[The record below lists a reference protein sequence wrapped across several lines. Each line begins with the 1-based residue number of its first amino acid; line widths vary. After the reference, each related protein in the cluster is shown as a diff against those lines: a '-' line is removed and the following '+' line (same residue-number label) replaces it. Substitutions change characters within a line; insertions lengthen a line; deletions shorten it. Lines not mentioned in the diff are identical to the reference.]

1 MAHVMAVTDIAAGK
15 SIDVRD
21 HGAGAKQI
29 ADVCSLTS
37 LASSYIIEIEIGA
50 IRMHGNHCAARCPLS
65 TCGASELHLLRAPSS
80 LALNVASCA

>member
-29 ADVCSLTS
+29 ADMLPDDV
-37 LASSYIIEIEIGA
+37 ASRAYACIIEIEMNA
-50 IRMHGNHCAARCPLS
+50 IIV
-65 TCGASELHLLRAPSS
+65 LRD
-80 LALNVASCA
+80 VH